1 MTTHRRLLS
10 ALFLLLASTIVW
22 AQGPNNTGTYY
33 KSANGQKGKAL
44 KTALFKII
52 GPHTN
57 IGYNAI
63 WDAYKKYDLRPD
75 GKIWDIYS
83 NTSNFTPGTDQAGSY
98 KKEGDVYNREHSVP
112 SSWFNDAKPMH
123 DDYVHLMPTD
133 GYVNNRRGNYPFGET
148 NGEKYQSNNGFS
160 KLGSCTVSGY
170 TGIVFEPNDEYKGDL
185 ARNYFYMA
193 TAYEDKIASW
203 SSPVMSGDSY
213 KPFVDWQ
220 MKMLMRWS
228 KQDTVSAKEI
238 ARNAGTY
245 ALQGNRN
252 PFVDYPG
259 LEDYVWGDSVN
270 VAFSYDHYRRGS
282 STGGND
288 NPDVD
293 QEEILLNESFAGG
306 LGRMTVI
313 DETKPSGLKNV
324 WFYDSSRGF
333 AKGSGYYNNTKYA
346 ADSRLVTPSLD
357 LSGLSKAT
365 ISVDQ
370 TVGYLNDEAASK
382 HFTIEISTD
391 DSETWEQLGM
401 AVPTA
406 FTNWA
411 FTTYTKSLENYLG
424 EKNVKIAFHYV
435 STTTTAPTW
444 ELKNL
449 KVVGTKPSTSGI
461 NTVGR
466 EPVRKTGIRYN
477 LSGQRVGNDYRGI
490 VIIDGKKYF
499 IK

>member
-1 MTTHRRLLS
+1 
-10 ALFLLLASTIVW
+10 
-22 AQGPNNTGTYY
+22 
-33 KSANGQKGKAL
+33 
-44 KTALFKII
+44 
-52 GPHTN
+52 
-57 IGYNAI
+57 
-63 WDAYKKYDLRPD
+63 
-75 GKIWDIYS
+75 
-83 NTSNFTPGTDQAGSY
+83 
-98 KKEGDVYNREHSVP
+98 
-112 SSWFNDAKPMH
+112 
-123 DDYVHLMPTD
+123 
-133 GYVNNRRGNYPFGET
+133 
-148 NGEKYQSNNGFS
+148 
-160 KLGSCTVSGY
+160 
-170 TGIVFEPNDEYKGDL
+170 
-185 ARNYFYMA
+185 
-193 TAYEDKIASW
+193 
-203 SSPVMSGDSY
+203 
-213 KPFVDWQ
+213 
-220 MKMLMRWS
+220 
-228 KQDTVSAKEI
+228 
-238 ARNAGTY
+238 
-245 ALQGNRN
+245 
-252 PFVDYPG
+252 
-259 LEDYVWGDSVN
+259 
-270 VAFSYDHYRRGS
+270 
-282 STGGND
+282 
-288 NPDVD
+288 
-293 QEEILLNESFAGG
+293 
-306 LGRMTVI
+306 MTVI

-370 TVGYLNDEAASK
+370 TVNYLTGEAASK
-382 HFTIEISTD
+382 HFTIEITTD
-391 DSETWEQLGM
+391 DGETWEQLGM

-435 STTTTAPTW
+435 STIQTAPTW